1 MSEEFAEI
9 QSNSIDNQHDDSAE
23 KNDALSVGETSQDIN
38 RNNEGNAYSHPLD
51 SINTITP
58 FSPISSEDNDE
69 KISPLFPEN
78 TEEKSSKQSAKQS
91 VKQTKRQSDLSD
103 LSDLSGSSDLFNL
116 SGLQGSSDL
125 SYSTNQLSSKDSQSD
140 ADDIDQLDPLVK
152 RPRISTILWC
162 VAIAIVFLAS
172 AAFIW
177 FISVQTVLGQSY
189 EEMVIDGFGSHGM
202 PSWLAFCLRPISV
215 SMVVIVAGIIIALVS
230 LIVVCIR
237 KRWWLLG
244 QCAGIIILSAAAEPL
259 KKILPRPMLISI
271 EYLAANSAPSGH
283 TLLITASCALLI
295 CAVSRVWRA
304 WASVAA
310 AFISVLVELSL
321 VAAHWHRVSDVL
333 MSLLIVGAVT
343 LIMLACTRS
352 SGMDMPAY
360 RRSSISVQIVG
371 SSMITIGVLACLYA
385 TYLIWQILPGVDIFA
400 QWAAS
405 TSYVATYW
413 LIIGVSL
420 LVFGVIMVMR
430 HSTASPLSRLGLVGA
445 PPTPPSASK

>member
-1 MSEEFAEI
+1 MSEEFAGI

-23 KNDALSVGETSQDIN
+23 KNDALPVGGTSQDVN
-38 RNNEGNAYSHPLD
+38 RNSEGGDYSHPLD

-78 TEEKSSKQSAKQS
+78 NEEKSSKQSVKQF

-103 LSDLSGSSDLFNL
+103 LSDLSGSSDL
-116 SGLQGSSDL
+116 
-125 SYSTNQLSSKDSQSD
+125 SYSTNQLSSKDSLSD
-140 ADDIDQLDPLVK
+140 ADDIDQLGQLVK

-189 EEMVIDGFGSHGM
+189 EEMVIDGFGSHGT

-215 SMVVIVAGIIIALVS
+215 SMVVIVTSIIIALVS

-271 EYLAANSAPSGH
+271 EYLSANSAPSGH

-304 WASVAA
+304 WAAVAA

-385 TYLIWQILPGVDIFA
+385 LYLIWQILPGVDIFA

-405 TSYVATYW
+405 VSYVATYW

>member
-1 MSEEFAEI
+1 MSEEFAGI

-23 KNDALSVGETSQDIN
+23 KNDALPVGGTSQDVN
-38 RNNEGNAYSHPLD
+38 RNSEGGDYSYPLD

-78 TEEKSSKQSAKQS
+78 NEEKSSKQSVKQF
-91 VKQTKRQSDLSD
+91 VKQTKRQSDLS
-103 LSDLSGSSDLFNL
+103 
-116 SGLQGSSDL
+116 GSSDL
-125 SYSTNQLSSKDSQSD
+125 SYSTNQLSSKDSLSD
-140 ADDIDQLDPLVK
+140 ADDIDQLGQLVK

-189 EEMVIDGFGSHGM
+189 EEMVIDGFGSHGT

-215 SMVVIVAGIIIALVS
+215 SMVVIVTSIIIALVS

-271 EYLAANSAPSGH
+271 EYLSANSAPSGH

-304 WASVAA
+304 WAAVAA

-385 TYLIWQILPGVDIFA
+385 LYLIWQILPGVDIFA

-405 TSYVATYW
+405 VSYVATYW

>member
-1 MSEEFAEI
+1 MSEEFAGI

-23 KNDALSVGETSQDIN
+23 KNDALPVGGTSQDVN
-38 RNNEGNAYSHPLD
+38 RNSEGGDYSHPLD

-78 TEEKSSKQSAKQS
+78 NEEKSSKQSVKQF

-103 LSDLSGSSDLFNL
+103 LS
-116 SGLQGSSDL
+116 GSSDL
-125 SYSTNQLSSKDSQSD
+125 SYSTNQLSSKDSLSD
-140 ADDIDQLDPLVK
+140 ADDIDQLGQLIK

-189 EEMVIDGFGSHGM
+189 EEMVIDGFGSHGT

-215 SMVVIVAGIIIALVS
+215 SMVVIVTSIIIALVS

-271 EYLAANSAPSGH
+271 EYLSANSAPSGH

-304 WASVAA
+304 WAAVAA

-385 TYLIWQILPGVDIFA
+385 LYLIWQILPGVDIFA

-405 TSYVATYW
+405 VSYVATYW

-420 LVFGVIMVMR
+420 LVFGVIIVMR

>member
-1 MSEEFAEI
+1 MSEEFAGI

-23 KNDALSVGETSQDIN
+23 KNDALPVGGTSQDVN
-38 RNNEGNAYSHPLD
+38 RNSEGGDYSHPLD

-78 TEEKSSKQSAKQS
+78 NEEKSSKQSVKQF
-91 VKQTKRQSDLSD
+91 VKQTKRQSDLS
-103 LSDLSGSSDLFNL
+103 
-116 SGLQGSSDL
+116 GSSDL
-125 SYSTNQLSSKDSQSD
+125 SYSTNQLSSKDSLSD
-140 ADDIDQLDPLVK
+140 ADDIDQLGQLVK

-189 EEMVIDGFGSHGM
+189 EEMVIDGFGSHGT

-215 SMVVIVAGIIIALVS
+215 SMVVIVTSIIIALVS

-271 EYLAANSAPSGH
+271 EYLSANSAPSGH
-283 TLLITASCALLI
+283 TLLKLEVWDSPNSAGIVIDAVRAAKIALDRKLSGPVLAPSSYFMKSP
-295 CAVSRVWRA
+295 AVQHEDSEARQLVERYIAGDVEANESQLDEDTEFAKEHGKSVWRA
-304 WASVAA
+304 
-310 AFISVLVELSL
+310 
-321 VAAHWHRVSDVL
+321 
-333 MSLLIVGAVT
+333 
-343 LIMLACTRS
+343 
-352 SGMDMPAY
+352 
-360 RRSSISVQIVG
+360 
-371 SSMITIGVLACLYA
+371 
-385 TYLIWQILPGVDIFA
+385 
-400 QWAAS
+400 
-405 TSYVATYW
+405 
-413 LIIGVSL
+413 
-420 LVFGVIMVMR
+420 
-430 HSTASPLSRLGLVGA
+430 
-445 PPTPPSASK
+445 

>member
-1 MSEEFAEI
+1 MSEEFAGI

-23 KNDALSVGETSQDIN
+23 KNDALPVGGTSQDVN
-38 RNNEGNAYSHPLD
+38 RNSEGGDYSHPLD

-78 TEEKSSKQSAKQS
+78 NEEKSSKQSVKQF

-103 LSDLSGSSDLFNL
+103 LS
-116 SGLQGSSDL
+116 GSSDL
-125 SYSTNQLSSKDSQSD
+125 SYSTNQLSSKDSLSD
-140 ADDIDQLDPLVK
+140 ADDIDQLGQLVK

-189 EEMVIDGFGSHGM
+189 EEMVIDGFGSHGT

-215 SMVVIVAGIIIALVS
+215 SMVVIVTSIIIALVS

-271 EYLAANSAPSGH
+271 EYLSANSAPSGH

-304 WASVAA
+304 WAAVAA

-343 LIMLACTRS
+343 LIMLACTSS

-385 TYLIWQILPGVDIFA
+385 LYLIWQILPGVDIFA

-405 TSYVATYW
+405 VSYVATYW

>member
-1 MSEEFAEI
+1 MSEEFAGI

-23 KNDALSVGETSQDIN
+23 KNDALPVGGTSQDVN
-38 RNNEGNAYSHPLD
+38 RNSEGGDYSHPLD

-78 TEEKSSKQSAKQS
+78 NEEKSSKQSVKQF

-103 LSDLSGSSDLFNL
+103 LS
-116 SGLQGSSDL
+116 GSSDL
-125 SYSTNQLSSKDSQSD
+125 SYSTNQLSSKDSLSD
-140 ADDIDQLDPLVK
+140 ADDIDQLVK

-189 EEMVIDGFGSHGM
+189 EEMVIDGFGSHGT

-215 SMVVIVAGIIIALVS
+215 SMVVIVTSIIIALVS

-271 EYLAANSAPSGH
+271 EYLSANSAPSGH

-304 WASVAA
+304 WAAVAA

-385 TYLIWQILPGVDIFA
+385 LYLIWQILPGVDIFA

-405 TSYVATYW
+405 VSYVATYW

>member
-1 MSEEFAEI
+1 MSEEFAGI

-23 KNDALSVGETSQDIN
+23 KNDALPVGGTSQDVN
-38 RNNEGNAYSHPLD
+38 RNSEGSDYSHPLD

-78 TEEKSSKQSAKQS
+78 TEEKSSKQSVKQF

-103 LSDLSGSSDLFNL
+103 LS
-116 SGLQGSSDL
+116 
-125 SYSTNQLSSKDSQSD
+125 YSTNQLSFEDSSSD

-162 VAIAIVFLAS
+162 VAIAIVFLVS

-215 SMVVIVAGIIIALVS
+215 SMVVIVTGIIIALVS

-271 EYLAANSAPSGH
+271 EYLSANSAPSGH

-304 WASVAA
+304 WAAVAA
-310 AFISVLVELSL
+310 AFISILVELSL

-385 TYLIWQILPGVDIFA
+385 LYLIWQILPGVDIFA

-405 TSYVATYW
+405 VSYVATYW

>member
-1 MSEEFAEI
+1 MSEEFAGI
-9 QSNSIDNQHDDSAE
+9 QSNNIDNQHDDSAE
-23 KNDALSVGETSQDIN
+23 KNDALPVGGTSQDVN
-38 RNNEGNAYSHPLD
+38 RNSEGGDYSHPLD

-78 TEEKSSKQSAKQS
+78 NEEKSSKQSVKQF

-103 LSDLSGSSDLFNL
+103 LS
-116 SGLQGSSDL
+116 GSSDL
-125 SYSTNQLSSKDSQSD
+125 SYSTNQLSSKDSLSD
-140 ADDIDQLDPLVK
+140 ADDIDQLGQLVK

-189 EEMVIDGFGSHGM
+189 EEMVIDGFGSHGT

-215 SMVVIVAGIIIALVS
+215 SMVVIVTSIIIALVS

-271 EYLAANSAPSGH
+271 EYLSANSAPSGH

-304 WASVAA
+304 WAAVAA

-343 LIMLACTRS
+343 LIILACTRS

-371 SSMITIGVLACLYA
+371 SSMIMIGVLACLYA
-385 TYLIWQILPGVDIFA
+385 LYLIWQILPGVDIFA

-405 TSYVATYW
+405 VSYVATYW

>member
-1 MSEEFAEI
+1 MSEEFAGI
-9 QSNSIDNQHDDSAE
+9 QSNNIDNQHDDSAE
-23 KNDALSVGETSQDIN
+23 KNDALPVGGTSQDVN
-38 RNNEGNAYSHPLD
+38 RNSEGGDYSHPLD

-78 TEEKSSKQSAKQS
+78 NEEKSSKQSVKQF

-103 LSDLSGSSDLFNL
+103 LS
-116 SGLQGSSDL
+116 GSSDL
-125 SYSTNQLSSKDSQSD
+125 SYSTNQLSSKDSLSD
-140 ADDIDQLDPLVK
+140 ADDIDQLGQLVK

-189 EEMVIDGFGSHGM
+189 EEMVIDGFGSHGT

-215 SMVVIVAGIIIALVS
+215 SMVVIVTSIIIALVS

-271 EYLAANSAPSGH
+271 EYLSANSAPSGH

-304 WASVAA
+304 WAAVAA

-343 LIMLACTRS
+343 LIILACTRS

-385 TYLIWQILPGVDIFA
+385 LYLIWQILPGVDIFA

-405 TSYVATYW
+405 VSYVATYW

>member
-1 MSEEFAEI
+1 
-9 QSNSIDNQHDDSAE
+9 
-23 KNDALSVGETSQDIN
+23 
-38 RNNEGNAYSHPLD
+38 
-51 SINTITP
+51 
-58 FSPISSEDNDE
+58 
-69 KISPLFPEN
+69 
-78 TEEKSSKQSAKQS
+78 
-91 VKQTKRQSDLSD
+91 LSD
-103 LSDLSGSSDLFNL
+103 LSDLS
-116 SGLQGSSDL
+116 GSSDL
-125 SYSTNQLSSKDSQSD
+125 SYSTNQLSSKDSLSD
-140 ADDIDQLDPLVK
+140 ADDIDQLGQLIK

-189 EEMVIDGFGSHGM
+189 EEMVIDGFGSHGT

-215 SMVVIVAGIIIALVS
+215 SMVVIVTSIIIALVS

-271 EYLAANSAPSGH
+271 EYLSANSAPSGH

-304 WASVAA
+304 WAAVAA

-385 TYLIWQILPGVDIFA
+385 LYLIWQILPGVDIFA

-405 TSYVATYW
+405 VSYVATYW

>member
-1 MSEEFAEI
+1 MSEEFAGI

-23 KNDALSVGETSQDIN
+23 KNDALPVGGTSQDVN
-38 RNNEGNAYSHPLD
+38 RNSEGGDYSHPLD

-78 TEEKSSKQSAKQS
+78 NEEKSSKQSVKQF
-91 VKQTKRQSDLSD
+91 VKQTKRQSDLSV
-103 LSDLSGSSDLFNL
+103 LSGSSDLL
-116 SGLQGSSDL
+116 
-125 SYSTNQLSSKDSQSD
+125 YSTNQLSSKDSLSD
-140 ADDIDQLDPLVK
+140 ADDIDQLGQLVK

-189 EEMVIDGFGSHGM
+189 EEMVIDGFGSHGT

-215 SMVVIVAGIIIALVS
+215 SMVVIVTSIIIALVS

-244 QCAGIIILSAAAEPL
+244 QCAGIIILSTAAEPL

-271 EYLAANSAPSGH
+271 EYLSANSAPSGH

-304 WASVAA
+304 WAAVAA

-385 TYLIWQILPGVDIFA
+385 LYLIWQILPGVDIFA

-405 TSYVATYW
+405 VSYVATYW

>member
-1 MSEEFAEI
+1 MSEEFAGI

-23 KNDALSVGETSQDIN
+23 KNDALPVGGTSQDVN
-38 RNNEGNAYSHPLD
+38 RNSEGGDYSHPLD

-78 TEEKSSKQSAKQS
+78 NEEKSSKQSVKQF

-103 LSDLSGSSDLFNL
+103 LS
-116 SGLQGSSDL
+116 GSSDL
-125 SYSTNQLSSKDSQSD
+125 SYSTNQLSSKDSLSD
-140 ADDIDQLDPLVK
+140 ADDIDQLGQLVK

-189 EEMVIDGFGSHGM
+189 EEMVIDGFGSHGT

-215 SMVVIVAGIIIALVS
+215 SMVVIVTSIIIALVP

-271 EYLAANSAPSGH
+271 EYLSANSAPSGH

-304 WASVAA
+304 WAAVAA

-385 TYLIWQILPGVDIFA
+385 LYLIWQILPGVDIFA

-405 TSYVATYW
+405 VSYVATYW

>member
-1 MSEEFAEI
+1 MSEEFAGI
-9 QSNSIDNQHDDSAE
+9 QSNNIDNQHDDSAE
-23 KNDALSVGETSQDIN
+23 KNDALPVGGTSQDVN
-38 RNNEGNAYSHPLD
+38 RNSEGGDYSHPLD

-78 TEEKSSKQSAKQS
+78 NEEKSSKQSVKQF

-103 LSDLSGSSDLFNL
+103 LS
-116 SGLQGSSDL
+116 GSSDL
-125 SYSTNQLSSKDSQSD
+125 SYSTNQLSSKDSLSD
-140 ADDIDQLDPLVK
+140 ADDIDQLGQLVK

-189 EEMVIDGFGSHGM
+189 EEMVIDGFGSHGT

-215 SMVVIVAGIIIALVS
+215 SMVVIVTSIIIALVS

-271 EYLAANSAPSGH
+271 EYLSANSAPSGH

-304 WASVAA
+304 WAAVAA

-385 TYLIWQILPGVDIFA
+385 LYLIWQILPGVDIFA

-405 TSYVATYW
+405 VSYVATYW

>member
-1 MSEEFAEI
+1 MSEEFAGI
-9 QSNSIDNQHDDSAE
+9 QSNSIDNQHDDSDE
-23 KNDALSVGETSQDIN
+23 NNDALSVGETSQDIS
-38 RNNEGNAYSHPLD
+38 RNNEGSAYSHPLD

-78 TEEKSSKQSAKQS
+78 NEEKSSKQPAKQS

-125 SYSTNQLSSKDSQSD
+125 SYSNNQLSSKDSQSD

-215 SMVVIVAGIIIALVS
+215 SMVVIVTGIIIALVS

-271 EYLAANSAPSGH
+271 EYLSANSAPSGH

-304 WASVAA
+304 WAAVAA
-310 AFISVLVELSL
+310 AFISILVELSL

-333 MSLLIVGAVT
+333 ISLLIVGAVT

-385 TYLIWQILPGVDIFA
+385 IYLIWQILPGVDIFA

>member
-1 MSEEFAEI
+1 MSEEFAGI
-9 QSNSIDNQHDDSAE
+9 QSNSIDNQHDDSAGE
-23 KNDALSVGETSQDIN
+23 SDALPVGGTSQDIN
-38 RNNEGNAYSHPLD
+38 RNSEGSDYSHPLD

-202 PSWLAFCLRPISV
+202 PSWLALCLRPISV

-333 MSLLIVGAVT
+333 ISLLIVGAVT

-385 TYLIWQILPGVDIFA
+385 IYLIWQILPGVDIFA

>member
-1 MSEEFAEI
+1 MSEEFAGI

-23 KNDALSVGETSQDIN
+23 KNDALPVGGTSQDVN
-38 RNNEGNAYSHPLD
+38 RNSEGGDYSHPLD

-78 TEEKSSKQSAKQS
+78 NEEKSSKQSVKQF

-103 LSDLSGSSDLFNL
+103 LS
-116 SGLQGSSDL
+116 GSSDL
-125 SYSTNQLSSKDSQSD
+125 SYSTNQLSSKDSLSD
-140 ADDIDQLDPLVK
+140 ADDIDQLGQLVK

-189 EEMVIDGFGSHGM
+189 EEMVIDGFGSHGT

-215 SMVVIVAGIIIALVS
+215 SMVVIVTSIIIALVS

-271 EYLAANSAPSGH
+271 EYLSANSAPSGH

-304 WASVAA
+304 WAAVAA

-333 MSLLIVGAVT
+333 MPLLIVGAVT

-385 TYLIWQILPGVDIFA
+385 LYLIWQILPGVDIFA

-405 TSYVATYW
+405 VSYVATYW

>member
-1 MSEEFAEI
+1 MSEEFAGI
-9 QSNSIDNQHDDSAE
+9 QSNSIDNQHDDSAGE
-23 KNDALSVGETSQDIN
+23 SDALPVGGTSQDIN
-38 RNNEGNAYSHPLD
+38 RNSEGSDYSHPLD

-78 TEEKSSKQSAKQS
+78 TEEKSSKQSVKQF

-103 LSDLSGSSDLFNL
+103 LSDLS
-116 SGLQGSSDL
+116 
-125 SYSTNQLSSKDSQSD
+125 YSTNQLSFEDSSSD

-215 SMVVIVAGIIIALVS
+215 SMVVIVTGIIIALVS

-271 EYLAANSAPSGH
+271 EYLSANSAPSGH

-304 WASVAA
+304 WAAVAA
-310 AFISVLVELSL
+310 AFISILVELSL

-385 TYLIWQILPGVDIFA
+385 LYLIWQILPGVDIFA

-405 TSYVATYW
+405 VSYVATYW

>member
-1 MSEEFAEI
+1 MSEEFAGI

-23 KNDALSVGETSQDIN
+23 KNDALLVGGTSQDVN
-38 RNNEGNAYSHPLD
+38 RNSEGGDYSHPLD

-78 TEEKSSKQSAKQS
+78 NEEKSSKQSVKQF

-103 LSDLSGSSDLFNL
+103 LSDLSGSSDL
-116 SGLQGSSDL
+116 
-125 SYSTNQLSSKDSQSD
+125 SYSTNQLSSKDSLSD
-140 ADDIDQLDPLVK
+140 ADDIDQLGQLIK

-189 EEMVIDGFGSHGM
+189 EEMVIDGFGSHGT

-215 SMVVIVAGIIIALVS
+215 SMVVIVTSIIIALVS

-271 EYLAANSAPSGH
+271 EYLSANSAPSGH

-304 WASVAA
+304 WAAVAA

-385 TYLIWQILPGVDIFA
+385 LYLIWQILPGVDIFA

-405 TSYVATYW
+405 VSYVATYW

>member
-1 MSEEFAEI
+1 MSEEFAGI

-23 KNDALSVGETSQDIN
+23 KNDALPVGGTSQDVN
-38 RNNEGNAYSHPLD
+38 RNSEGGDYSHPLD

-78 TEEKSSKQSAKQS
+78 NEEKSSKQSVKQF
-91 VKQTKRQSDLSD
+91 VKQTKRQSDLS
-103 LSDLSGSSDLFNL
+103 
-116 SGLQGSSDL
+116 GSSDL
-125 SYSTNQLSSKDSQSD
+125 SYSTNQLSSKDSLSD
-140 ADDIDQLDPLVK
+140 ADDIDQLGQLVK

-189 EEMVIDGFGSHGM
+189 EEMVIDGFGSHGT

-215 SMVVIVAGIIIALVS
+215 SMVVIVTSIIIALVS

-271 EYLAANSAPSGH
+271 EYLSANSAPSGH

-304 WASVAA
+304 WAAVAA

-385 TYLIWQILPGVDIFA
+385 LYLIWQIFPGVDIFA

-405 TSYVATYW
+405 VSYVATYW

>member
-1 MSEEFAEI
+1 MSEEFAGI
-9 QSNSIDNQHDDSAE
+9 QSNSIDNQHDDSAGE
-23 KNDALSVGETSQDIN
+23 NDVLPVGGTSQDIN
-38 RNNEGNAYSHPLD
+38 RNSEGSDYSHPLD

-78 TEEKSSKQSAKQS
+78 TEEKSSKQSVKQF

-103 LSDLSGSSDLFNL
+103 LS
-116 SGLQGSSDL
+116 GSSDL
-125 SYSTNQLSSKDSQSD
+125 SYSTNQLSSEDSSSD

-215 SMVVIVAGIIIALVS
+215 SMVVIVTGIIIALVS

-271 EYLAANSAPSGH
+271 EYLSANSAPSGH

-304 WASVAA
+304 WAAVAA
-310 AFISVLVELSL
+310 AFISILVELSL

-385 TYLIWQILPGVDIFA
+385 LYLIWQILPGVDIFA

-405 TSYVATYW
+405 VSYVATYW

>member
-1 MSEEFAEI
+1 MSEEFAGI

-23 KNDALSVGETSQDIN
+23 KNDALPVGGTPQDVN
-38 RNNEGNAYSHPLD
+38 RNSEGGDYSHPLD

-78 TEEKSSKQSAKQS
+78 NEEKSSKQSVKQF

-103 LSDLSGSSDLFNL
+103 LS
-116 SGLQGSSDL
+116 GSSDL
-125 SYSTNQLSSKDSQSD
+125 SYSTNQLSSKDSLSD
-140 ADDIDQLDPLVK
+140 ADDIDQLGQLVK

-189 EEMVIDGFGSHGM
+189 EEMVIDGFGSHGT

-215 SMVVIVAGIIIALVS
+215 SMVVIVTSIIIALVS

-271 EYLAANSAPSGH
+271 EYLSANSAPSGH

-304 WASVAA
+304 WAAVAA

-385 TYLIWQILPGVDIFA
+385 LYLIWQILPGVDIFA

-405 TSYVATYW
+405 VSYVATYW

>member
-1 MSEEFAEI
+1 MSEEFAGI

-23 KNDALSVGETSQDIN
+23 KNDALPVGGTSQDVN
-38 RNNEGNAYSHPLD
+38 RNSEGGDYSHPLD

-78 TEEKSSKQSAKQS
+78 NEEKSSKQSVKQF
-91 VKQTKRQSDLSD
+91 VKQTKRQSDLS
-103 LSDLSGSSDLFNL
+103 
-116 SGLQGSSDL
+116 GSSDL
-125 SYSTNQLSSKDSQSD
+125 SYSTNQLSSKDSLSD
-140 ADDIDQLDPLVK
+140 ADDIDQLGQLVK

-189 EEMVIDGFGSHGM
+189 EEMVIDGFGSHGT

-215 SMVVIVAGIIIALVS
+215 SMVVIVTSIIIALVS

-271 EYLAANSAPSGH
+271 EYLSANSAPSGH

-304 WASVAA
+304 WAAVAA

-343 LIMLACTRS
+343 LIMLACTSS

-385 TYLIWQILPGVDIFA
+385 LYLIWQILPGVDIFA

-405 TSYVATYW
+405 VSYVATYW

>member
-1 MSEEFAEI
+1 MSEEFAGI

-23 KNDALSVGETSQDIN
+23 KNDALPVGGTSQDVN
-38 RNNEGNAYSHPLD
+38 RNSEGGDYSHPLD

-78 TEEKSSKQSAKQS
+78 NEEKSSKQSVKQF
-91 VKQTKRQSDLSD
+91 VKQTKRQSDLS
-103 LSDLSGSSDLFNL
+103 
-116 SGLQGSSDL
+116 GSSDL
-125 SYSTNQLSSKDSQSD
+125 SYSTNQLSSKDSLSD
-140 ADDIDQLDPLVK
+140 ADDIDQLGQLVK

-189 EEMVIDGFGSHGM
+189 EEMVIDGFGSHGT

-215 SMVVIVAGIIIALVS
+215 SMVVIVTSIIIALVS

-237 KRWWLLG
+237 KRCWLLG

-271 EYLAANSAPSGH
+271 EYLSANSAPSGH

-304 WASVAA
+304 WAAVAA

-385 TYLIWQILPGVDIFA
+385 LYLIWQILPGVDIFA

-405 TSYVATYW
+405 VSYVATYW

>member
-1 MSEEFAEI
+1 MSEEFAGI

-23 KNDALSVGETSQDIN
+23 KNDALPVGGTSQDVN
-38 RNNEGNAYSHPLD
+38 RNSEGGDYSHPLD

-78 TEEKSSKQSAKQS
+78 NEEKSSKQSVKQF

-103 LSDLSGSSDLFNL
+103 LS
-116 SGLQGSSDL
+116 GSSDL
-125 SYSTNQLSSKDSQSD
+125 SYSTNQLSSKDSLSD
-140 ADDIDQLDPLVK
+140 ADDIDQFGQLIK

-189 EEMVIDGFGSHGM
+189 EEMVIDGFGSHGT

-215 SMVVIVAGIIIALVS
+215 SMVVIVTSIIIALVS

-271 EYLAANSAPSGH
+271 EYLSANSAPSGH

-304 WASVAA
+304 WAAVAA

-385 TYLIWQILPGVDIFA
+385 LYLIWQILPGVDIFA

-405 TSYVATYW
+405 VSYVATYW

>member
-1 MSEEFAEI
+1 M
-9 QSNSIDNQHDDSAE
+9 
-23 KNDALSVGETSQDIN
+23 
-38 RNNEGNAYSHPLD
+38 
-51 SINTITP
+51 
-58 FSPISSEDNDE
+58 
-69 KISPLFPEN
+69 
-78 TEEKSSKQSAKQS
+78 
-91 VKQTKRQSDLSD
+91 SDLS
-103 LSDLSGSSDLFNL
+103 
-116 SGLQGSSDL
+116 GSSDL
-125 SYSTNQLSSKDSQSD
+125 SYSTNQLSSKDSLSD
-140 ADDIDQLDPLVK
+140 ADDIDQLGQLIK

-189 EEMVIDGFGSHGM
+189 EEMVIDGFGSHGT

-215 SMVVIVAGIIIALVS
+215 SMVVIVTSIIIALVS

-271 EYLAANSAPSGH
+271 EYLSANSAPSGH

-304 WASVAA
+304 WAAVAA

-385 TYLIWQILPGVDIFA
+385 LYLIWQILPGVDIFA

-405 TSYVATYW
+405 VSYVATYW

-430 HSTASPLSRLGLVGA
+430 HSTASPLSRLGLVGV

>member
-1 MSEEFAEI
+1 MSEEFAGI

-23 KNDALSVGETSQDIN
+23 KNDALPVGGTSQDVN
-38 RNNEGNAYSHPLD
+38 RNSEGGDYSHPLD

-78 TEEKSSKQSAKQS
+78 NEEKSSKQSVKQF
-91 VKQTKRQSDLSD
+91 VKQTKRQFDLSD
-103 LSDLSGSSDLFNL
+103 LS
-116 SGLQGSSDL
+116 GSSDL
-125 SYSTNQLSSKDSQSD
+125 SYSTNQLSSKDSLSD
-140 ADDIDQLDPLVK
+140 ADDIDQLGQLVK

-189 EEMVIDGFGSHGM
+189 EEMVIDGFGSHGT

-215 SMVVIVAGIIIALVS
+215 SMVVIVTSIIIALVS

-271 EYLAANSAPSGH
+271 EYLSANSAPSGH

-304 WASVAA
+304 WAAVAA

-385 TYLIWQILPGVDIFA
+385 LYLIWQILPGVDIFA

-405 TSYVATYW
+405 VSYVATYW

>member
-1 MSEEFAEI
+1 MSEEFAGI

-23 KNDALSVGETSQDIN
+23 KNDALPVGGTSQDVN
-38 RNNEGNAYSHPLD
+38 RNSEGGDYSHPLD

-78 TEEKSSKQSAKQS
+78 NEEKSSKQSVKQF

-103 LSDLSGSSDLFNL
+103 LS
-116 SGLQGSSDL
+116 GSSDL
-125 SYSTNQLSSKDSQSD
+125 SYSTNQLSSKDSLSD
-140 ADDIDQLDPLVK
+140 ADDIDQLGQLVK

-189 EEMVIDGFGSHGM
+189 EEMVIDGFGSHGT

-215 SMVVIVAGIIIALVS
+215 SMVVIVTSIIIALVS

-271 EYLAANSAPSGH
+271 EYLSANSAPSGH
-283 TLLITASCALLI
+283 TLLITVSCALLI

-304 WASVAA
+304 WAAVAA

-385 TYLIWQILPGVDIFA
+385 LYLIWQILPGVDIFA

-405 TSYVATYW
+405 VSYVATYW

>member
-1 MSEEFAEI
+1 MSEEFAGI

-23 KNDALSVGETSQDIN
+23 KNDALPVGGTSQDVN
-38 RNNEGNAYSHPLD
+38 RNSEGGDYSHPLD

-78 TEEKSSKQSAKQS
+78 NEEKSSKQSVKQF

-103 LSDLSGSSDLFNL
+103 LSDLSGSSDL
-116 SGLQGSSDL
+116 
-125 SYSTNQLSSKDSQSD
+125 SYSTNQLSSKDSLSD
-140 ADDIDQLDPLVK
+140 ADDIDQLGQLVK

-189 EEMVIDGFGSHGM
+189 EEMVIDGFGSHGT

-215 SMVVIVAGIIIALVS
+215 SMVVIVTSIIIALVS

-271 EYLAANSAPSGH
+271 EYLSANSAPSGH

-304 WASVAA
+304 WAAVAA

-343 LIMLACTRS
+343 LIMLACTSS

-385 TYLIWQILPGVDIFA
+385 LYLIWQILPGVDIFA

-405 TSYVATYW
+405 VSYVATYW

>member
-1 MSEEFAEI
+1 MSEEFAGI

-23 KNDALSVGETSQDIN
+23 KNDALPVGGTSQDVN
-38 RNNEGNAYSHPLD
+38 RNSEGSDYSHPLD

-78 TEEKSSKQSAKQS
+78 TEEKSSKQSVKQF

-103 LSDLSGSSDLFNL
+103 LS
-116 SGLQGSSDL
+116 
-125 SYSTNQLSSKDSQSD
+125 YSTNQLSSEDSSSD

-215 SMVVIVAGIIIALVS
+215 SMVVIVTGIIIALVS

-271 EYLAANSAPSGH
+271 EYLSANSAPSGH

-304 WASVAA
+304 WAAVAA
-310 AFISVLVELSL
+310 AFISILVELSL

-385 TYLIWQILPGVDIFA
+385 LYLIWQILPGVDIFA

-405 TSYVATYW
+405 VSYVATYW

>member
-1 MSEEFAEI
+1 MSEEFAGI

-23 KNDALSVGETSQDIN
+23 KNDALPVGGTSQDIN
-38 RNNEGNAYSHPLD
+38 RNSEGSDYSHPLD

-78 TEEKSSKQSAKQS
+78 TEEKSSKQSVKQF

-103 LSDLSGSSDLFNL
+103 LS
-116 SGLQGSSDL
+116 
-125 SYSTNQLSSKDSQSD
+125 YSTNQLSFEDSSSD

-215 SMVVIVAGIIIALVS
+215 SMVVIVTGIIIALVS

-271 EYLAANSAPSGH
+271 EYLSANSAPSGH

-295 CAVSRVWRA
+295 CVVSRVWRA
-304 WASVAA
+304 WAAVAA
-310 AFISVLVELSL
+310 AFISILVELSL

-385 TYLIWQILPGVDIFA
+385 LYLIWQILPGVDIFA

-405 TSYVATYW
+405 VSYVATYW

>member
-1 MSEEFAEI
+1 MSEEFAGI

-23 KNDALSVGETSQDIN
+23 KNDALPVGGTSQDVN
-38 RNNEGNAYSHPLD
+38 RNSEGGDYSHPLD

-78 TEEKSSKQSAKQS
+78 TEEKSSKQSVKQF

-103 LSDLSGSSDLFNL
+103 LS
-116 SGLQGSSDL
+116 GSSDL
-125 SYSTNQLSSKDSQSD
+125 SYSTNQLSSKDSLSD
-140 ADDIDQLDPLVK
+140 ADDIDQLGQLIK

-189 EEMVIDGFGSHGM
+189 EEMVIDGFGSHGT

-215 SMVVIVAGIIIALVS
+215 SMVVIVTSIIIALVS

-271 EYLAANSAPSGH
+271 EYLSANSAPSGH

-304 WASVAA
+304 WAAVAA

-385 TYLIWQILPGVDIFA
+385 LYLIWQILPGVDIFA

-405 TSYVATYW
+405 VSYVATYW

>member
-1 MSEEFAEI
+1 MSEEFAGI
-9 QSNSIDNQHDDSAE
+9 QSNSIDNQHDDSDE

-38 RNNEGNAYSHPLD
+38 RNSEGSDYSHPLD

-78 TEEKSSKQSAKQS
+78 TEEKSFKQSAKQS
-91 VKQTKRQSDLSD
+91 VKQTKRQSD

-125 SYSTNQLSSKDSQSD
+125 SYSNNQLSSKDSQSD

-304 WASVAA
+304 WASVVA

-385 TYLIWQILPGVDIFA
+385 IYLIWQILPGVDIFA

>member
-1 MSEEFAEI
+1 MSEEFAGI
-9 QSNSIDNQHDDSAE
+9 QSNSIDNQHDDSDE

-38 RNNEGNAYSHPLD
+38 RNNEGSAYSHPLD

-78 TEEKSSKQSAKQS
+78 NEEKSSKQPAKQS
-91 VKQTKRQSDLSD
+91 VKQTKRQSGSSD

-385 TYLIWQILPGVDIFA
+385 IYLIWQILPGVDIFA

>member
-1 MSEEFAEI
+1 MSEEFAGI

-23 KNDALSVGETSQDIN
+23 KNDALPVGGTSQDVN
-38 RNNEGNAYSHPLD
+38 RNSEGGDYSHPLD

-78 TEEKSSKQSAKQS
+78 NEEKSSKQSVKQF
-91 VKQTKRQSDLSD
+91 VKQTKRQSDLS
-103 LSDLSGSSDLFNL
+103 
-116 SGLQGSSDL
+116 GSSDL
-125 SYSTNQLSSKDSQSD
+125 SYSTNQLSSKDSLSD
-140 ADDIDQLDPLVK
+140 ADDIDQLGQLVK

-189 EEMVIDGFGSHGM
+189 EEMVIDGFGSHGT

-215 SMVVIVAGIIIALVS
+215 SMVVIVTSIIIALVS

-271 EYLAANSAPSGH
+271 EYLSANSAPSGH

-304 WASVAA
+304 WAAVAA

-343 LIMLACTRS
+343 LIILACTRS

-385 TYLIWQILPGVDIFA
+385 LYLIWQILPGVDIFA

-405 TSYVATYW
+405 VSYVATYW

>member
-1 MSEEFAEI
+1 MSEEFAGI

-23 KNDALSVGETSQDIN
+23 KNDALPVGGTSQDVN
-38 RNNEGNAYSHPLD
+38 RNSEGGDYSHPLD

-78 TEEKSSKQSAKQS
+78 NEEKSSKQSVKQF

-103 LSDLSGSSDLFNL
+103 LS
-116 SGLQGSSDL
+116 GSSDL
-125 SYSTNQLSSKDSQSD
+125 SYSTNQLSSKDSLSD
-140 ADDIDQLDPLVK
+140 ADDIDQLGQLVK

-215 SMVVIVAGIIIALVS
+215 SMVVIVTGIIIALVS

-271 EYLAANSAPSGH
+271 EYLSANSAPSGH

-304 WASVAA
+304 WAAVAA

-385 TYLIWQILPGVDIFA
+385 LYLIWQILPGVDIFA

-405 TSYVATYW
+405 VSYVATYW

>member
-1 MSEEFAEI
+1 MSEEFAGI

-23 KNDALSVGETSQDIN
+23 KNDALPVGGTSQDVN
-38 RNNEGNAYSHPLD
+38 RNSEGGDYSHPLD

-78 TEEKSSKQSAKQS
+78 NEEKSSKQSVKQF
-91 VKQTKRQSDLSD
+91 VKQTKRQSDLS
-103 LSDLSGSSDLFNL
+103 
-116 SGLQGSSDL
+116 GSSDL
-125 SYSTNQLSSKDSQSD
+125 SYSTNQLSSKDSLSD
-140 ADDIDQLDPLVK
+140 ADDIDQLGQLIK

-189 EEMVIDGFGSHGM
+189 EEMVIDGFGSHGT

-215 SMVVIVAGIIIALVS
+215 SMVVIVTSIIIALVS

-271 EYLAANSAPSGH
+271 EYLSANSAPSGH

-304 WASVAA
+304 WAAVAA

-385 TYLIWQILPGVDIFA
+385 LYLIWQILPGVDIFA

-405 TSYVATYW
+405 VSYVATYW

>member
-1 MSEEFAEI
+1 MSEEFAGI

-23 KNDALSVGETSQDIN
+23 KNDALPVGGTSQDVN
-38 RNNEGNAYSHPLD
+38 RNSEGGDYSHPLD

-78 TEEKSSKQSAKQS
+78 NEEKSSKQSVKQF

-103 LSDLSGSSDLFNL
+103 LS
-116 SGLQGSSDL
+116 GSSDL
-125 SYSTNQLSSKDSQSD
+125 SYSTNQLSSKDSLSD
-140 ADDIDQLDPLVK
+140 ADDIDQLGQLVK

-189 EEMVIDGFGSHGM
+189 EEMVIDGFGSHGT

-215 SMVVIVAGIIIALVS
+215 SMVVIVTSIIIALVS

-271 EYLAANSAPSGH
+271 EYLSANSAPSGH

-295 CAVSRVWRA
+295 CAVARVWRA
-304 WASVAA
+304 WAAVAA

-385 TYLIWQILPGVDIFA
+385 LYLIWQILPGVDIFA

-405 TSYVATYW
+405 VSYVATYW

>member
-1 MSEEFAEI
+1 MSEEFAGI

-23 KNDALSVGETSQDIN
+23 KNDALPVGGTSQDVN
-38 RNNEGNAYSHPLD
+38 RNSEGGDYSHPLD

-78 TEEKSSKQSAKQS
+78 NEEKSSKQSVKQI

-103 LSDLSGSSDLFNL
+103 LS
-116 SGLQGSSDL
+116 GSSDL
-125 SYSTNQLSSKDSQSD
+125 SYSTNQLSSKDSLSD
-140 ADDIDQLDPLVK
+140 ADDIDQLGQLIK

-189 EEMVIDGFGSHGM
+189 EEMVIDGFGSHGT

-215 SMVVIVAGIIIALVS
+215 SMVVIVTSIIIALVS

-271 EYLAANSAPSGH
+271 EYLSANSAPSGH

-304 WASVAA
+304 WAAVAA

-385 TYLIWQILPGVDIFA
+385 LYLIWQILPGVDIFA

-405 TSYVATYW
+405 VSYVATYW

>member
-1 MSEEFAEI
+1 MSEEFAGI

-23 KNDALSVGETSQDIN
+23 RNDALPVGGTSQDVN
-38 RNNEGNAYSHPLD
+38 RNSEGGDYSHPLD

-78 TEEKSSKQSAKQS
+78 NEEKSSKQSVKQF

-103 LSDLSGSSDLFNL
+103 LS
-116 SGLQGSSDL
+116 GSSDL
-125 SYSTNQLSSKDSQSD
+125 SYSTNQLSSKDSLSD
-140 ADDIDQLDPLVK
+140 ADDIDQLGQLVK

-189 EEMVIDGFGSHGM
+189 EEMVIDGFGSHGT

-215 SMVVIVAGIIIALVS
+215 SMVVIVTSIIIALVS

-271 EYLAANSAPSGH
+271 EYLSANSAPSGH

-304 WASVAA
+304 WAAVAA

-385 TYLIWQILPGVDIFA
+385 LYLIWQILPGVDIFA

-405 TSYVATYW
+405 VSYVATYW